1 MSQKVQNGTLKL
13 TTKTWDKDTN
23 GLFDYSTKTIKKSN
37 EAIQNSTSL
46 IRNNLEIK
54 SASNELIKEN
64 EELLFKIEKKPNS
77 NAYLFENN
85 VNKNMEANGENIAKI
100 NNNCWFVCNDNENA
114 SFEQNN
120 ANNKK
125 NKNKNVNYYLTK
137 NDIIKFGRLKFSLI
151 EVYLYSGDQKYELQV
166 PDTACEI
173 NKNNSKTE
181 NVFNLEREVPILLKP
196 NNDEKILCRICYCE
210 EEDIENNPM
219 VHLCKCKGGINYAHY
234 KCIKLWMRTK
244 LLILMN
250 KKRTVKTYYINRF
263 NCEICKT
270 PYPFRFKIPGN
281 NKIFELIDIIR
292 PQIGNYIV
300 LESLDQVKENNN
312 NKYIHIIKLVDQDDI
327 TIGRGIDADVKI
339 NDISVSRLHSKLNF
353 NFEKK
358 NLLIRDCDSKFG
370 TLVLIKNQFEL
381 KERESLTIQI
391 GRSVINAKVVKT
403 NKKKIFG
410 YKKVLDNK
418 ENEEATEENINIEND
433 NFHKFKITFFSENES
448 EKQLGESESN
458 NNSIGMDIL

>member
-1 MSQKVQNGTLKL
+1 MSQKLQNGTLKL
-13 TTKTWDKDTN
+13 SIKTWDKDTN
-23 GLFDYSTKTIKKSN
+23 GLFDYSTKGIKKST
-37 EAIQNSTSL
+37 EAIQNSISL
-46 IRNNLEIK
+46 IRNNLEVK
-54 SASNELIKEN
+54 SASNELIQEN

-77 NAYLFENN
+77 NEYIFENN

-100 NNNCWFVCNDNENA
+100 NNNCWYVCNNNENA

-120 ANNKK
+120 TKK
-125 NKNKNVNYYLTK
+125 NNKNKNVNYYLTK

-151 EVYLYSGDQKYELQV
+151 EVYLYSGDKKYDLQV
-166 PDTACEI
+166 PDKSCQI
-173 NKNNSKTE
+173 NIDNSKTE
-181 NVFNLEREVPILLKP
+181 NVFNLEREVPILLKA
-196 NNDEKILCRICYCE
+196 NNDEKILC
-210 EEDIENNPM
+210 
-219 VHLCKCKGGINYAHY
+219 
-234 KCIKLWMRTK
+234 
-244 LLILMN
+244 ILMN

-312 NKYIHIIKLVDQDDI
+312 NKYIHIIKLVDQEDI

-353 NFEKK
+353 NFDKK
-358 NLLIRDCDSKFG
+358 SLLIRDCDSKFG
-370 TLVLIKNQFEL
+370 TLVLIKNKFEL

-391 GRSVINAKVVKT
+391 GRSLINAKVIKY

-410 YKKVLDNK
+410 FKKVLDNK
-418 ENEEATEENINIEND
+418 ENEEVTEENINIENE
-433 NFHKFKITFFSENES
+433 NFHKFKITFLSENES
-448 EKQLGESESN
+448 EKHLGENESN
-458 NNSIGMDIL
+458 NNSLSMDIV

>member
-1 MSQKVQNGTLKL
+1 MSQKLQNGTLKL
-13 TTKTWDKDTN
+13 SIKTWDKDTN
-23 GLFDYSTKTIKKSN
+23 GLFDYSTKGIKKST
-37 EAIQNSTSL
+37 EAIQNSISL
-46 IRNNLEIK
+46 IRNNLEVK
-54 SASNELIKEN
+54 SASNELIQEN

-77 NAYLFENN
+77 NEYLFENN

-100 NNNCWFVCNDNENA
+100 NNNCWYVCNNNENA

-120 ANNKK
+120 TKK
-125 NKNKNVNYYLTK
+125 NNKNKNVNYYLTK

-151 EVYLYSGDQKYELQV
+151 EVYLYSGDKKYDLQV
-166 PDTACEI
+166 PDKSCQI
-173 NKNNSKTE
+173 NIDNSKTE
-181 NVFNLEREVPILLKP
+181 NVFNLEREVPILLKA

-210 EEDIENNPM
+210 EDDIENNPM

-234 KCIKLWMRTK
+234 KCIKLWMKTK

-263 NCEICKT
+263 NCEICKM

-312 NKYIHIIKLVDQDDI
+312 NKYIHIIKLVDQEDI

-353 NFEKK
+353 NFDKK
-358 NLLIRDCDSKFG
+358 SLLIRDCDSKFG
-370 TLVLIKNQFEL
+370 TLVLIKNKFEL

-391 GRSVINAKVVKT
+391 GRSLINAKVIKY

-410 YKKVLDNK
+410 FKKVLDNK
-418 ENEEATEENINIEND
+418 ENEEVTEENINIENE
-433 NFHKFKITFFSENES
+433 NFHKFKITFLSENES
-448 EKQLGESESN
+448 EKHLGENESN
-458 NNSIGMDIL
+458 NNSLSMDIV

>member
-1 MSQKVQNGTLKL
+1 MSQKLQNGTLKL
-13 TTKTWDKDTN
+13 SIKTWDKDTN
-23 GLFDYSTKTIKKSN
+23 GLFDYSTKGIKKST
-37 EAIQNSTSL
+37 EAIQNSISL
-46 IRNNLEIK
+46 IRNNLEVK
-54 SASNELIKEN
+54 SASNELIQEN

-77 NAYLFENN
+77 NEYLFENN

-100 NNNCWFVCNDNENA
+100 NNNCWYVCNNNENA

-120 ANNKK
+120 TKK
-125 NKNKNVNYYLTK
+125 NNKNKNVNYYLTK

-151 EVYLYSGDQKYELQV
+151 EVYLYSGDKKYDLQV
-166 PDTACEI
+166 PDKSCQI
-173 NKNNSKTE
+173 NIDNSKTE
-181 NVFNLEREVPILLKP
+181 NVFNLEREVPILLKA

-210 EEDIENNPM
+210 EDDIENNPM

-234 KCIKLWMRTK
+234 KCIKLWMKTK

-263 NCEICKT
+263 NCEICKM

-300 LESLDQVKENNN
+300 FESLDQVKENNN
-312 NKYIHIIKLVDQDDI
+312 NKYIHIIKLVDQEDI

-353 NFEKK
+353 NFDKK
-358 NLLIRDCDSKFG
+358 SLLIRDCDSKFG
-370 TLVLIKNQFEL
+370 TLVLIKNKFEL

-391 GRSVINAKVVKT
+391 GRSLINAKVIKY

-410 YKKVLDNK
+410 FKKVLDNK
-418 ENEEATEENINIEND
+418 ENEEVTEENINIENE
-433 NFHKFKITFFSENES
+433 NFHKFKITFLSENES
-448 EKQLGESESN
+448 EKHLGENESN
-458 NNSIGMDIL
+458 NNSLSMDIV

>member
-1 MSQKVQNGTLKL
+1 MSQKLQNGTLKL
-13 TTKTWDKDTN
+13 SIKTWDKDTN
-23 GLFDYSTKTIKKSN
+23 GLFDYSTKGIKKST
-37 EAIQNSTSL
+37 EAIQNSISL
-46 IRNNLEIK
+46 IRNNLEVK
-54 SASNELIKEN
+54 SASNELIQEN

-77 NAYLFENN
+77 NEYIFENN

-100 NNNCWFVCNDNENA
+100 NNNCWYVCNNNENA

-120 ANNKK
+120 TKK
-125 NKNKNVNYYLTK
+125 NNKNKNVNYYLTK

-151 EVYLYSGDQKYELQV
+151 EVYLYSGDKKYDLQV
-166 PDTACEI
+166 PDKSCQI
-173 NKNNSKTE
+173 NIDNSKTE
-181 NVFNLEREVPILLKP
+181 NVFNLEREVPILLKA

-210 EEDIENNPM
+210 EDDIEKNPM

-234 KCIKLWMRTK
+234 KCIKLWMKTK

-312 NKYIHIIKLVDQDDI
+312 NKYIHIIKLVAQEDI
-327 TIGRGIDADVKI
+327 TIGRGIDACVKI

-353 NFEKK
+353 F
-358 NLLIRDCDSKFG
+358 
-370 TLVLIKNQFEL
+370 
-381 KERESLTIQI
+381 
-391 GRSVINAKVVKT
+391 
-403 NKKKIFG
+403 
-410 YKKVLDNK
+410 
-418 ENEEATEENINIEND
+418 
-433 NFHKFKITFFSENES
+433 
-448 EKQLGESESN
+448 
-458 NNSIGMDIL
+458 